1 MPTTTLITASLEP
14 RRFHAGLLTPEARE
28 DDPDRTAATHRRFN
42 IESADSMLVRES
54 TNALLRERYGWR
66 GYQAVSLPKNQTA
79 DRTTLTAIEDG
90 TTIGTITVGLDG
102 AAGMNCEQVFPEEVD
117 QLRAQFGR
125 ICEFTKLAVDPGAG
139 TQRVLAALFHVAYIV
154 AHRLR
159 GYDAVVMEV
168 NPRHVRF
175 YERMLGGKV
184 FGEERLNLSV
194 NAPAVLLVIDF
205 RHVADQI
212 AMYADAAAPS
222 AHDRSLYSLAFTPRE
237 EQGIIDRC
245 MAALTPAS
253 MVVN

>member
-1 MPTTTLITASLEP
+1 MQSTTLITAALEP
-14 RRFHAGLLTPEARE
+14 RHFRGASAAPVARQC
-28 DDPDRTAATHRRFN
+28 DSDFAATQYRRFN

-54 TNALLRERYGWR
+54 TNALLQDRYSWR
-66 GYQAVSLPKNQTA
+66 GYQAVSLPKDQTA
-79 DRTTLTAIEDG
+79 DRTTLTAIEGD
-90 TTIGTITVGLDG
+90 TTIGTITIGLDG
-102 AAGMNCEQVFPEEVD
+102 AAGMNCESVFPAEVTE
-117 QLRAQFGR
+117 LRAQYGR
-125 ICEFTKLAVDPGAG
+125 ICEFTKLAVDPVAG

-184 FGEERLNLSV
+184 FGSERLNTSV

-205 RHVADQI
+205 EHVAQQI
-212 AMYADAAAPS
+212 ALHAGKS
-222 AHDRSLYSLAFTPRE
+222 TNDRSLYSLAFSGKE
-237 EQGIIDRC
+237 EQGIVDRC
-245 MAALTPAS
+245 MEAMIPAS